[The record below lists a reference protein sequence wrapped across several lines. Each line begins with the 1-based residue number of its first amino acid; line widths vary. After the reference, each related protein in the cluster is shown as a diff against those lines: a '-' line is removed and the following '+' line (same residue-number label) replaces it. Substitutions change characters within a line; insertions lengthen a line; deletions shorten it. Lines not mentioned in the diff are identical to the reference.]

1 MAKGQWV
8 GVNGVARKVK
18 NKYVGVGG
26 VARKVKAG
34 WVGVAGVARQYFG
47 GISYKFVEL
56 QSTVSYVQSQ
66 TLSAGPVG
74 NTWVLTV
81 TVKCSDNFS
90 DGQPP
95 TAFVEI
101 DGSDLAGQTLSIVY
115 TASER
120 TIYAAIYLACFNSAG
135 ASVSTTELTSDTSKT
150 LTIPDGTSFIR
161 IGAQSNKDGT
171 NTRTLT
177 ITSLTIGNTKLL

>member
-47 GISYKFVEL
+47 GISYKFVEYKG
-56 QSTVSYVQSQ
+56 SSSYIKSVEVSAGVSGSNWAFSVTA
-66 TLSAGPVG
+66 TLSRAIDG
-74 NTWVLTV
+74 
-81 TVKCSDNFS
+81 
-90 DGQPP
+90 GQPQACVQIEN
-95 TAFVEI
+95 T
-101 DGSDLAGQTLSIVY
+101 DLAGKTLSMSYQTQAY
-115 TASER
+115 TQYTGAF
-120 TIYAAIYLACFNSAG
+120 IYCFDSAG
-135 ASVSTTELTSDTSKT
+135 ASTGYWDISDQTSKT
-150 LTIPDGTSFIR
+150 VTIPANTVMIQ
-161 IGAQSNKDGT
+161 IGVEVHKDGT

-177 ITSLTIGNTKLL
+177 VSSLTIGETKLL